1 MGIGEQ
7 PAGLAKLDISA
18 GGPAIETAGGV
29 VRIDQTAQGQQV
41 VLSQATLDVRHLVGQ
56 AYGTIA
62 ANSGNDVMID
72 TSTIMNLDV
81 RNATP
86 LNTGSA
92 LFRVEALGLDAAAAL
107 GRR

>member
-1 MGIGEQ
+1 
-7 PAGLAKLDISA
+7 
-18 GGPAIETAGGV
+18 
-29 VRIDQTAQGQQV
+29 
-41 VLSQATLDVRHLVGQ
+41 
-56 AYGTIA
+56 
-62 ANSGNDVMID
+62 MID